1 MIFPSPT
8 YAVVGLMNLLD
19 RVECKVILMSSKNL
33 DVVSRLPKDSPRSFH
48 EIPSLASLLHEE
60 YPHYPFDKT
69 FENAKW
75 EPLVVVHTSG
85 TTGIPK
91 PLIYNHD
98 WLASWNEQCQ
108 SSPPEGYTSLES
120 VCHGVELCAMSP
132 PNHVSFVYPQV

>member
-8 YAVVGLMNLLD
+8 YAVVGLTNLLD
-19 RVECKVILMSSKNL
+19 RVECKKILTSSKNL
-33 DVVSRLPKDSPRSFH
+33 DVVTSLSKDSHRGFH
-48 EIPSLASLLHEE
+48 EIPSLATLLGEE
-60 YPHYPFDKT
+60 YLHYSFDKT
-69 FENAKW
+69 FENAKS

-91 PLIYNHD
+91 PLIYSHD

-108 SSPPEGYTSLES
+108 ANPPEGYTSLES

-132 PNHVSFVYPQV
+132 PNHVSPFYL